1 MVLTAEMGMVVEM
14 GTEAADLLLQ
24 RLLQRRNRER
34 PQRPLTLLSPRLQLR
49 SLQARL
55 SKLLLPLPKRPK
67 P

>member
-1 MVLTAEMGMVVEM
+1 MVLTAEMGMVAEM